1 MIKDI
6 ANLTV
11 IQTGPGTKI
20 RDLGRGGFTQFGV
33 PLSGPGDLEAFLWNN
48 HLLKNSP
55 GDAQLEIQQPGLKL
69 QFEQACQ
76 ICISGASSTIKL
88 NGKNIACTGVIEIQ
102 EGDLLEI
109 GKFLRG
115 SLIYLG
121 IRGGFQTQEIL
132 GSRSQLNG
140 ITDAASITKGAKIP
154 FFTNLSN
161 PVKTTFSHPKWDNS
175 YLEKEEIRVYSGPEW
190 YLLDPNAQKMLLSR
204 VFHISSMKN
213 TMAIQL
219 EELIPNQISDIL
231 TAPVFPGTIQLTSG
245 GKLLVLQQDAQVTG
259 GYPRVLQID
268 EKDLRVIAQKAPG
281 QKICFQLVSEV

>member
-6 ANLTV
+6 AYLNL

-20 RDLGRGGFTQFGV
+20 RDLGRTGLAQFGV
-33 PLSGPGDLEAFLWNN
+33 PQSGPGDLEAFLWNN

-88 NGKNIACTGVIEIQ
+88 NGKNIVCIGVIEIQ

-161 PVKTTFSHPKWDNS
+161 PVKTTLSHPKWDNS
-175 YLEKEEIRVYSGPEW
+175 YLEKEEIRVYPGPEW

-204 VFHISSMKN
+204 DFHISSMKN

-219 EELIPNQISDIL
+219 EELVSNQISDIL
-231 TAPVFPGTIQLTSG
+231 TAPVYPGTIQLTSG

-281 QKICFQLVSEV
+281 QKIRFQLVS

>member
-6 ANLTV
+6 AYLNL

-20 RDLGRGGFTQFGV
+20 RDLGRTGLVQFGV
-33 PLSGPGDLEAFLWNN
+33 PQSGPGDLEAFLWNN

-76 ICISGASSTIKL
+76 ICISGALSTIKL
-88 NGKNIACTGVIEIQ
+88 NGKNIACIGVIEIQ

-175 YLEKEEIRVYSGPEW
+175 YLEKEEIRVYPGPEW
-190 YLLDPNAQKMLLSR
+190 YLLDPNEQKMLLSR
-204 VFHISSMKN
+204 DFHISIMKN

-219 EELIPNQISDIL
+219 EELVSNQISDIL
-231 TAPVFPGTIQLTSG
+231 TAPVYPGTIQLTSG

-281 QKICFQLVSEV
+281 QKIRFQLVSEV

>member
-6 ANLTV
+6 AYLNL

-20 RDLGRGGFTQFGV
+20 RDLGRTGLAQFGV
-33 PLSGPGDLEAFLWNN
+33 PQSGPGDLEAFLWNN

-69 QFEQACQ
+69 QFEQPCQ

-88 NGKNIACTGVIEIQ
+88 NGKNIACTGVIEVRD
-102 EGDLLEI
+102 GDLLEI
-109 GKFLRG
+109 GKFLNG

-121 IRGGFQTQEIL
+121 IQGGFQTQEIL

-140 ITDAASITKGAKIP
+140 ITEAAFITKGAKIP

-161 PVKTTFSHPKWDNS
+161 PVKTTYSHPKWDNS
-175 YLEKEEIRVYSGPEW
+175 YLEKEEIRVYPGPEW
-190 YLLDPNAQKMLLSR
+190 YLLDPTAQKMLLSR
-204 VFHISSMKN
+204 DFHISNMKN

-219 EELIPNQISDIL
+219 EELVSNQISDIL
-231 TAPVFPGTIQLTSG
+231 TAPVYPGTIQLTSG

-281 QKICFQLVSEV
+281 KKIRFQLVSEV

>member
-6 ANLTV
+6 AYLNL

-20 RDLGRGGFTQFGV
+20 RDLGRTGLAQFGV
-33 PLSGPGDLEAFLWNN
+33 PQSGPGDLEAFLWNN

-76 ICISGASSTIKL
+76 ICISGALSTIKL
-88 NGKNIACTGVIEIQ
+88 NGKNIACIGVIEIQ

-161 PVKTTFSHPKWDNS
+161 PVKTTYSHPKWDNS
-175 YLEKEEIRVYSGPEW
+175 YLEKEEIRVYPGPEW
-190 YLLDPNAQKMLLSR
+190 YLLDSNAQNQLLSKD
-204 VFHISSMKN
+204 FHISSMKN

-219 EELIPNQISDIL
+219 EELVSNQILDIL
-231 TAPVFPGTIQLTSG
+231 TAPVYPGTIQLTSG

-281 QKICFQLVSEV
+281 QKIRFQLVSEV

>member
-6 ANLTV
+6 AYLNL
-11 IQTGPGTKI
+11 IRTGPGTKI
-20 RDLGRGGFTQFGV
+20 RDLGRTGLAQFGV
-33 PLSGPGDLEAFLWNN
+33 PESGPGDLEAFLWNN

-88 NGKNIACTGVIEIQ
+88 NGKNIVCIGVIEIQ

-140 ITDAASITKGAKIP
+140 ITDAASITKGVKIP

-175 YLEKEEIRVYSGPEW
+175 YLEKEEIKVYPGPEW

-204 VFHISSMKN
+204 DFHISSMKN

-219 EELIPNQISDIL
+219 EELVSNQISDIL
-231 TAPVFPGTIQLTSG
+231 TAPVYPGTIQLTSG

-281 QKICFQLVSEV
+281 QKIRFQLVSEV